1 MSNSRTRRSGC
12 IPARVFR
19 CLVIGAS
26 AGLLGACVQQP
37 KPMYSWQAYQP
48 SVYAYL
54 KDDGADYAVQAQALE
69 QNVETARAASTELP
83 PGFRAH
89 LGMLYLKIGDGDKAL
104 EQLQGEK
111 VAFPESAPFMDFLMR
126 NAGKPPAGQ
135 QLSAALAAQA
145 PAAQPAAPTETLTS
159 KKGS

>member
-1 MSNSRTRRSGC
+1 MSNSRTRRSGR
-12 IPARVFR
+12 IAARVFR

-69 QNVETARAASTELP
+69 KNVETARAASTELP

-89 LGMLYLKIGDGDKAL
+89 LCMLYLKIGDGDKAL

-135 QLSAALAAQA
+135 QLSAAPAAQA

>member
-1 MSNSRTRRSGC
+1 
-12 IPARVFR
+12 
-19 CLVIGAS
+19 VIGAS

-69 QNVETARAASTELP
+69 KNVETARAASTELP

-135 QLSAALAAQA
+135 QLSAAPAAQA

>member
-1 MSNSRTRRSGC
+1 M
-12 IPARVFR
+12 
-19 CLVIGAS
+19 
-26 AGLLGACVQQP
+26 QQP

-69 QNVETARAASTELP
+69 KNVETARAASTELP

-126 NAGKPPAGQ
+126 NAGKPPAGR
-135 QLSAALAAQA
+135 QLSAAPAAQA